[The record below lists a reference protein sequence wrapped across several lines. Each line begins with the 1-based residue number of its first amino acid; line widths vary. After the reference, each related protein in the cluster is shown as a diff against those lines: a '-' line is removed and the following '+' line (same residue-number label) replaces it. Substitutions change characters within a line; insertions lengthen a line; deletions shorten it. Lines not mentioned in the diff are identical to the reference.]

1 MVVENIFSGYD
12 TSRLEDIDGVNQ
24 WLTLSQDLPTVR
36 ENLII
41 DVDNEKNTRAAIMKS
56 FKYVKG

>member
-1 MVVENIFSGYD
+1 MVVENICSGYD
-12 TSRLEDIDGVNQ
+12 ASRLEDIDGVNQ

-41 DVDNEKNTRAAIMKS
+41 DVDNEKNTRAAVMKS

>member
-1 MVVENIFSGYD
+1 MVVENICSGYD

-41 DVDNEKNTRAAIMKS
+41 DIDNEKNTRAAIMKS

>member
-1 MVVENIFSGYD
+1 MVVENICSGYD
-12 TSRLEDIDGVNQ
+12 ASRLEDIDGVNQ

>member
-1 MVVENIFSGYD
+1 MVVYNLFSGYD

-24 WLTLSQDLPTVR
+24 WLTLLQDLPTVR

>member
-1 MVVENIFSGYD
+1 MVIYNLFSGYD

-24 WLTLSQDLPTVR
+24 WLSLSQDLPTVR
-36 ENLII
+36 GNLII

>member
-1 MVVENIFSGYD
+1 MVVYKLFSGYD

-24 WLTLSQDLPTVR
+24 WMTLSQDLPTVR
-36 ENLII
+36 GNLII
-41 DVDNEKNTRAAIMKS
+41 DIENEKNTRAAIMKS

>member
-1 MVVENIFSGYD
+1 MVIYNLFSGYD

>member
-1 MVVENIFSGYD
+1 MVVYKLFSGYD
-12 TSRLEDIDGVNQ
+12 TSQLEDIDGVNQ

-36 ENLII
+36 GNLII
-41 DVDNEKNTRAAIMKS
+41 DIENEKNTRAAIMKS

>member
-1 MVVENIFSGYD
+1 MVVENICSGYD
-12 TSRLEDIDGVNQ
+12 ASRLEDIDGVNQ

-56 FKYVKG
+56 FKYVRG

>member
-1 MVVENIFSGYD
+1 MVIYNLFSGYD
-12 TSRLEDIDGVNQ
+12 TSQLEDIDGVNQ

-36 ENLII
+36 ENLIV

>member
-1 MVVENIFSGYD
+1 MVVYNLFSGYD